1 MKKLNF
7 LADEI
12 LNREDL
18 RHVVGGLAYGGGE
31 CRGISQNDCPNH
43 TCSSYD
49 GNYKGKC
56 AWNVEGG
63 NKCVCSFISAE

>member
-18 RHVVGGLAYGGGE
+18 RQVVGGQVALDGE
-31 CRGISQNDCPNH
+31 CSGRTEKECPYHTIPCNAGGKPGKWVGSQ
-43 TCSSYD
+43 
-49 GNYKGKC
+49 
-56 AWNVEGG
+56 
-63 NKCVCSFISAE
+63 